1 MEKIIKSYK
10 MNNSPNTEKSHT
22 IAENEKGN
30 CTQIYDEYKG
40 ASPTNEG
47 EEISKLIINEINEEP
62 AEQAKKNNAKYNT
75 QEGKKKPE
83 LIKESQHPSG
93 EDNIIQKNCSS
104 DENGPFKGDTSKK
117 DSNEFI
123 GRKTQRQGKKKKS
136 KTIKNNE
143 KIIKPIK
150 EDEFNQDDFFKNAMN
165 AFIWNIKVMIEVD
178 GDIIFNNF
186 QCKEI
191 VGGIIQNELI
201 MKAKLYQVLGYKKK
215 YRKILRKAENKNKRF
230 YYFLTRQFGFLF
242 EKYFLNSRTFII
254 EGKEVYVKEFKT
266 LNDEIKRRREKVYEE
281 DDELTRNKKINNF
294 IYCSFLI
301 FNNFKGCQRREPRA
315 ENLVYYTKNRIAKF
329 LIYTKNEKDSESNFD
344 EEKEKFLKLIGKTSE
359 ELKNDDTLKTNFH
372 FFEEGK
378 GFEQFITLKKNIE
391 ENEPKGKKV
400 TKSKKKVSK
409 NSSML
414 MKSNIK
420 ESKFKNIE
428 SKEINLDNKELS
440 GLDNLETKE
449 KLENIGQK
457 IFCKVQNSA
466 FSIIGNKAS
475 GIDNLETKE
484 KLENIEQ
491 NIFDKDQNSISSII
505 MDKTLY
511 NFNYTNWIPDTY
523 SKNSLNEN
531 EFGKIEL
538 DQPYDNRNMNTITA
552 NHGFLREDNDRN
564 LHKNEEY
571 IIDESFISFKS
582 FYDYSFPKPFN

>member
-10 MNNSPNTEKSHT
+10 MNNSPNTEESRT
-22 IAENEKGN
+22 IAENENGN

-47 EEISKLIINEINEEP
+47 EEISKLIINEINEEL
-62 AEQAKKNNAKYNT
+62 AEQARKNNAKYNT
-75 QEGKKKPE
+75 QEGKRKPE

-104 DENGPFKGDTSKK
+104 DENSPFKGDTSKK
-117 DSNEFI
+117 DSNELI
-123 GRKTQRQGKKKKS
+123 GRKTKRQGKKKKS

-301 FNNFKGCQRREPRA
+301 FNNFKGCQRREPKA
-315 ENLVYYTKNRIAKF
+315 ESLVYYTKNRIAKF
-329 LIYTKNEKDSESNFD
+329 LNYTNNEKDSESNFD
-344 EEKEKFLKLIGKTSE
+344 KEKEKFLKLIGKTSE
-359 ELKNDDTLKTNFH
+359 ELKNDDNLKTNFH

-378 GFEQFITLKKNIE
+378 GFEQLITLKKNIE
-391 ENEPKGKKV
+391 ENEPKGKKI

-449 KLENIGQK
+449 KLENIGQ
-457 IFCKVQNSA
+457 
-466 FSIIGNKAS
+466 
-475 GIDNLETKE
+475 
-484 KLENIEQ
+484 

-505 MDKTLY
+505 LNKTLY
-511 NFNYTNWIPDTY
+511 DFNHTNWIPDTY

-531 EFGKIEL
+531 EFGKIDL
-538 DQPYDNRNMNTITA
+538 DQSYDNRNMNTITS

-564 LHKNEEY
+564 LHKNEE
-571 IIDESFISFKS
+571 IFDESFISFKS
-582 FYDYSFPKPFN
+582 FCDYSFPKEFN

>member
-1 MEKIIKSYK
+1 

-47 EEISKLIINEINEEP
+47 EEMSKLIINEINEEL
-62 AEQAKKNNAKYNT
+62 AEQARKNNAKYNT

-104 DENGPFKGDTSKK
+104 DENSPFKGDTSKK
-117 DSNEFI
+117 DSNELI
-123 GRKTQRQGKKKKS
+123 GRKTKRQGKKKKS
-136 KTIKNNE
+136 KATKDNE
-143 KIIKPIK
+143 EITKPIK
-150 EDEFNQDDFFKNAMN
+150 EDKLNQDDFFKNAMN

-301 FNNFKGCQRREPRA
+301 FNNFKGCQRREPKA
-315 ENLVYYTKNRIAKF
+315 ESLVYYTKNRIAKF
-329 LIYTKNEKDSESNFD
+329 LNYTNNEKDSESNFD

-391 ENEPKGKKV
+391 ENEPKGKKI

-491 NIFDKDQNSISSII
+491 NIFDKD
-505 MDKTLY
+505 
-511 NFNYTNWIPDTY
+511 
-523 SKNSLNEN
+523 
-531 EFGKIEL
+531 
-538 DQPYDNRNMNTITA
+538 
-552 NHGFLREDNDRN
+552 
-564 LHKNEEY
+564 
-571 IIDESFISFKS
+571 
-582 FYDYSFPKPFN
+582 

>member
-1 MEKIIKSYK
+1 
-10 MNNSPNTEKSHT
+10 
-22 IAENEKGN
+22 
-30 CTQIYDEYKG
+30 
-40 ASPTNEG
+40 
-47 EEISKLIINEINEEP
+47 
-62 AEQAKKNNAKYNT
+62 
-75 QEGKKKPE
+75 
-83 LIKESQHPSG
+83 
-93 EDNIIQKNCSS
+93 
-104 DENGPFKGDTSKK
+104 
-117 DSNEFI
+117 
-123 GRKTQRQGKKKKS
+123 
-136 KTIKNNE
+136 
-143 KIIKPIK
+143 
-150 EDEFNQDDFFKNAMN
+150 MN

-215 YRKILRKAENKNKRF
+215 YRKILRKAGNKNKRF

-266 LNDEIKRRREKVYEE
+266 LNDEIKRRREKVYEK
-281 DDELTRNKKINNF
+281 DDEFTRNKKIDNF

-301 FNNFKGCQRREPRA
+301 FNNFKGCQRRKTRA
-315 ENLVYYTKNRIAKF
+315 KNGLVDYSKNEISNF
-329 LIYTKNEKDSESNFD
+329 LIYESNENSESNFD

-400 TKSKKKVSK
+400 TKRKKKVRK
-409 NSSML
+409 NSSIL

-420 ESKFKNIE
+420 EPKFKNIE

-449 KLENIGQK
+449 KLENIGQ
-457 IFCKVQNSA
+457 
-466 FSIIGNKAS
+466 
-475 GIDNLETKE
+475 
-484 KLENIEQ
+484 

-505 MDKTLY
+505 LNKTLY
-511 NFNYTNWIPDTY
+511 DFNHTNWIPDTY

-531 EFGKIEL
+531 EFGKIDL
-538 DQPYDNRNMNTITA
+538 DQSYDNRNMNTITA
-552 NHGFLREDNDRN
+552 NHGFLKEDNDRN
-564 LHKNEEY
+564 LHKNEE
-571 IIDESFISFKS
+571 IFDESFISFKS
-582 FYDYSFPKPFN
+582 FCDYSFPKEFN

>member
-1 MEKIIKSYK
+1 

-40 ASPTNEG
+40 ASPINDR

-62 AEQAKKNNAKYNT
+62 AEQARKNKAKYNT

-83 LIKESQHPSG
+83 LINESQYLNKA
-93 EDNIIQKNCSS
+93 DNIFQKNCSS
-104 DENGPFKGDTSKK
+104 DENSPFKENTSKK

-123 GRKTQRQGKKKKS
+123 GRKTQRQGKKKKP
-136 KTIKNNE
+136 KTTKNNE
-143 KIIKPIK
+143 DITKPIK
-150 EDEFNQDDFFKNAMN
+150 EDKLNQDDFFKNAMN

-215 YRKILRKAENKNKRF
+215 YRKILRKAENKNKRL

-301 FNNFKGCQRREPRA
+301 FNNFKGCQRREPKA
-315 ENLVYYTKNRIAKF
+315 ESLVYYTKNRIAKF
-329 LIYTKNEKDSESNFD
+329 LIYTNNEKDSESNFD
-344 EEKEKFLKLIGKTSE
+344 EEKEKFLQLIGKTSE

-372 FFEEGK
+372 FFEKGN

>member
-1 MEKIIKSYK
+1 MEKIINSYK

-30 CTQIYDEYKG
+30 CTQIYDEYSG

-62 AEQAKKNNAKYNT
+62 AEQARKNNAKYNT
-75 QEGKKKPE
+75 QEEKKKPE
-83 LIKESQHPSG
+83 LIKDSQHPSG
-93 EDNIIQKNCSS
+93 EDKIIQKNCSS
-104 DENGPFKGDTSKK
+104 DENSPFKGDTSKK

-123 GRKTQRQGKKKKS
+123 GRKTKRQGKKKKS
-136 KTIKNNE
+136 KTTKNNE
-143 KIIKPIK
+143 DITKTKK
-150 EDEFNQDDFFKNAMN
+150 EDEFNQDDFFRNAIN
-165 AFIWNIKVMIEVD
+165 ALIWNMEVMIEVD

-191 VGGIIQNELI
+191 VGGVKQNELI
-201 MKAKLYQVLGYKKK
+201 MKAKLYQVLNYKDK
-215 YRKILRKAENKNKRF
+215 YRDILIKAKPKTKQKARF
-230 YYFLTRQFGFLF
+230 YYFLTRPFRFLF

-254 EGKEVYVKEFKT
+254 GGKEVYVKEFKT
-266 LNDEIKRRREKVYEE
+266 LNDEIKRRREKVYEK
-281 DDELTRNKKINNF
+281 DDEFTRNKKIDNF

-301 FNNFKGCQRREPRA
+301 FNNFKGCQRRKTRA
-315 ENLVYYTKNRIAKF
+315 KNGLVDYSKNEISNF
-329 LIYTKNEKDSESNFD
+329 LIYESNENSESNFD

-359 ELKNDDTLKTNFH
+359 ELKNDESLKTNFH

-440 GLDNLETKE
+440 G
-449 KLENIGQK
+449 
-457 IFCKVQNSA
+457 
-466 FSIIGNKAS
+466 
-475 GIDNLETKE
+475 IDNLETKE
-484 KLENIEQ
+484 KLENIEH
-491 NIFDKDQNSISSII
+491 NIFGQDQNFFSSLI

-511 NFNYTNWIPDTY
+511 NFNHTNWIPDTY

-531 EFGKIEL
+531 EFGKIEM

-564 LHKNEEY
+564 LHKNEDY
-571 IIDESFISFKS
+571 IFDESFPSFKS
-582 FYDYSFPKPFN
+582 FCHYSFPKEFN

>member
-83 LIKESQHPSG
+83 LINESQHPSG

-123 GRKTQRQGKKKKS
+123 GRKTQRQGKKKKK
-136 KTIKNNE
+136 KTTKNNE
-143 KIIKPIK
+143 DITKPIK
-150 EDEFNQDDFFKNAMN
+150 EDKLNQDDFFKNAMN

-215 YRKILRKAENKNKRF
+215 YRKILRKAEPKTKWF

-266 LNDEIKRRREKVYEE
+266 LNDEIKRRREKVYEK
-281 DDELTRNKKINNF
+281 DDEFTRNKKINNF

-301 FNNFKGCQRREPRA
+301 FNNFKGCQRREPKA
-315 ENLVYYTKNRIAKF
+315 ESLVYYTKNRIAKF
-329 LIYTKNEKDSESNFD
+329 LNYTNNEKDSESNFD

-372 FFEEGK
+372 FFEEGN

-440 GLDNLETKE
+440 GIDNLETKE

>member
-10 MNNSPNTEKSHT
+10 MNNSPNTEESRT

-62 AEQAKKNNAKYNT
+62 AEQARKNNAKYNT

-104 DENGPFKGDTSKK
+104 DENSPFKEDTSKK
-117 DSNEFI
+117 DSNELI
-123 GRKTQRQGKKKKS
+123 GRKTQRQGKKKKP
-136 KTIKNNE
+136 KRTKNNE
-143 KIIKPIK
+143 DITKPIK
-150 EDEFNQDDFFKNAMN
+150 EDKLNQDDFFKNAMN

-301 FNNFKGCQRREPRA
+301 FNNFKGCQRREPKA
-315 ENLVYYTKNRIAKF
+315 ESLVYYTKNRIAKF
-329 LIYTKNEKDSESNFD
+329 LNYTNNEKDSESNFD

-359 ELKNDDTLKTNFH
+359 ELKNDESLKTNFH

-400 TKSKKKVSK
+400 TRSKKKVSK

-440 GLDNLETKE
+440 GIDNLETKE

-505 MDKTLY
+505 MNKTLY
-511 NFNYTNWIPDTY
+511 DFNYTNWIPDMY

-538 DQPYDNRNMNTITA
+538 VQPYDNRNMNTITA

-564 LHKNEEY
+564 LHKNEE
-571 IIDESFISFKS
+571 IFDESFISFKS
-582 FYDYSFPKPFN
+582 FCDYSFPKEFN

>member
-1 MEKIIKSYK
+1 
-10 MNNSPNTEKSHT
+10 MNNPPNTEKSHT

-104 DENGPFKGDTSKK
+104 DENSPFKGDTSKK
-117 DSNEFI
+117 DSNELI
-123 GRKTQRQGKKKKS
+123 GRKTKRQGKKKKS

-150 EDEFNQDDFFKNAMN
+150 EDEFNQDDFFRNAMN
-165 AFIWNIKVMIEVD
+165 AFIWNMEVMIEVD

-191 VGGIIQNELI
+191 VGGVKQNELT
-201 MKAKLYQVLGYKKK
+201 MKAKLYQVLNYQDK
-215 YRKILRKAENKNKRF
+215 YRDILIKAEPKNERF

-254 EGKEVYVKEFKT
+254 GGKEVYVKEFKT
-266 LNDEIKRRREKVYEE
+266 LNDEIKRRREKVYEK
-281 DDELTRNKKINNF
+281 DDELTRNKKIDNF

-301 FNNFKGCQRREPRA
+301 FNNFKGCQRRKTRA
-315 ENLVYYTKNRIAKF
+315 KKGLKDYSKNEISNF
-329 LIYTKNEKDSESNFD
+329 LIYESNENSESNFD
-344 EEKEKFLKLIGKTSE
+344 QEKEKFLKLIGKTSE

-400 TKSKKKVSK
+400 TKSKKKVLK
-409 NSSML
+409 NSGIL

-420 ESKFKNIE
+420 ELKFKKIE

-449 KLENIGQK
+449 KLENIGQ
-457 IFCKVQNSA
+457 
-466 FSIIGNKAS
+466 
-475 GIDNLETKE
+475 
-484 KLENIEQ
+484 

-505 MDKTLY
+505 LNKTLY
-511 NFNYTNWIPDTY
+511 DFNHTNWIPDTY

-531 EFGKIEL
+531 EFGKIEM
-538 DQPYDNRNMNTITA
+538 DQSYDNKNMNTITS

-564 LHKNEEY
+564 LHKNEE
-571 IIDESFISFKS
+571 IFDESFISFKS
-582 FYDYSFPKPFN
+582 FCDYSFPKEFN